1 MISAALR
8 FMHKAVSNIKEN
20 LINSKCGKRVL
31 VLLPGIASF
40 AFVLMFMFT
49 FNVSIAT
56 AVSYNG
62 ETIGYVSSES
72 VYTEAI
78 ENIET
83 NMDDDAKAELNTI
96 DAKDSITT
104 GAELMDK
111 ESLEKAIVD
120 SIDNVDECYVLYRN
134 SQPFA
139 VCQTNDELQNA
150 LDKYL
155 SKKAKKLTNPSYV
168 DNFKIEKEYRTY
180 DALINTDDVYKKLID
195 EKVAVAG
202 TKTETVT
209 KKIPY
214 KTVTKKSS
222 KYNKGEKVIVQK
234 GVKGEKTIE
243 RVVYYSDNKAVNTRI
258 ISSNVTKQAVEEI
271 IVIGTAQNSFSLSY
285 PFSKNANSYVTSPYG
300 DYRGYYYH
308 QGIDMIADYGTEILA
323 CAGGTVVEA
332 QYSSYGWGNYIVVDH
347 GNGMKTRYA
356 HCSSLNVSV
365 GQKVARGEVIGF
377 VGSTGDSTC
386 NHLHLELESGGVR
399 INAANYFIN

>member
-8 FMHKAVSNIKEN
+8 FMHKAVAYIKEIIINNN
-20 LINSKCGKRVL
+20 LTKRAL
-31 VLLPGIASF
+31 VLLPGVASF
-40 AFVLMFMFT
+40 LFVLIFMFT
-49 FNVSIAT
+49 FNVSVAT

-72 VYTEAI
+72 VYTETI
-78 ENIET
+78 ERIET
-83 NMDDDAKAELNTI
+83 NMDDKAKAQLRTI
-96 DAKDSITT
+96 KAKGSITAGT
-104 GAELMDK
+104 ELMDK

-120 SIDNVDECYVLYRN
+120 SIDSVEACYVLYRN
-134 SQPFA
+134 SEAFA
-139 VCQTNDELQNA
+139 VCKTSDELQKA

-155 SKKAKKLTNPSYV
+155 SKKAKSLNDATFV
-168 DNFKIEKEYRTY
+168 DTFKIEKEYRTY
-180 DALINTDDVYKKLID
+180 DSLTNTDEVFKLLVD
-195 EKVAVAG
+195 NKVAVAG
-202 TKTETVT
+202 TKTETIT

-222 KYNKGEKVIVQK
+222 KYNKGEKVILKK

-243 RVVYYSDNKAVNTRI
+243 RIVYYSNGKAVNTRI
-258 ISSNVTKQAVEEI
+258 ISSNVTKKATEEV
-271 IVIGTAQNSFSLSY
+271 IVVGTSENSFTLSY
-285 PFSKNANSYVTSPYG
+285 PFSKNAGSYITSPYG

-308 QGIDMIADYGTEILA
+308 QGIDIIAPYGTEILA

-332 QYSSYGWGNYIVVDH
+332 QYSPYGWGNNVVIDH

-377 VGSTGDSTC
+377 VGATGDADC
-386 NHLHLELESGGVR
+386 NHLHLELVSGGAR